1 MYQSRNT
8 LKNNASIA
16 LLAFIP
22 FVLFG
27 ILSFKQLIGLH
38 WLPAYLPAL
47 LLLICLSATEKQLN
61 RAQIYT
67 FGFGFIHAIIICIAI
82 FAPSATWKDMKFY
95 EKLSTLKNSSD
106 IAKSVDPI
114 NDDKRTLM
122 TMGYSTSSIFAF
134 HLHKEVPVF
143 GVGSKFGRH
152 DDLHFNFKEING
164 KNIRIFNNSP
174 MNLEE
179 LSRFFGS
186 SNLVEFTFKGVKY
199 WYLDGNDFKYDLYR
213 KLVLMA
219 IKEKFYNIPSY
230 LPSYTCNF
238 FTKYDLQ

>member
-1 MYQSRNT
+1 MITPWLLWYLYQSRNT

-47 LLLICLSATEKQLN
+47 LLLICLSTTERQLN

-95 EKLSTLKNSSD
+95 ENKVASRQECKFFDYMFIHKIREVLRSKD
-106 IAKSVDPI
+106 ICTETEEA
-114 NDDKRTLM
+114 T
-122 TMGYSTSSIFAF
+122 TT
-134 HLHKEVPVF
+134 
-143 GVGSKFGRH
+143 RH
-152 DDLHFNFKEING
+152 DENKVQQDRNNGQLSSNYRLLLVKLILHF
-164 KNIRIFNNSP
+164 
-174 MNLEE
+174 
-179 LSRFFGS
+179 
-186 SNLVEFTFKGVKY
+186 
-199 WYLDGNDFKYDLYR
+199 
-213 KLVLMA
+213 
-219 IKEKFYNIPSY
+219 
-230 LPSYTCNF
+230 
-238 FTKYDLQ
+238 